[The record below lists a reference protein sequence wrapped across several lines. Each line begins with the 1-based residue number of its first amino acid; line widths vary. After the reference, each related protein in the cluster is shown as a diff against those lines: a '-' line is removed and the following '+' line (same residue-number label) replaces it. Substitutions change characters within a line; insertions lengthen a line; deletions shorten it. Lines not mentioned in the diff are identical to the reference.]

1 VKLAGLDIGTTTLC
15 GLLLDSD
22 SGGILS
28 VVTER
33 NSFGIP
39 GTRPGEALQDPDAIY
54 DATARILEG
63 FRSAHGKIGGIGVA
77 CQMHGILYVDREGR
91 AASPLYTW
99 QDGRGERERGQ
110 EITYARF
117 LSDALGQPLST
128 GMGFVTHYYNLRNG
142 LVPKSAKRLC
152 TIGDYV
158 GMRLARVA
166 TPIMDA
172 TNAASLGCFD
182 LRRLDFRRDAMQGL
196 AVEES
201 FFPAVSPSY
210 PALGEAW
217 PGTPVFAAL
226 GDNQGSF
233 LGAVS
238 DVRHAVLFNIG
249 TGSQIS
255 LFGEEC
261 LEVPGIDTR
270 PFPFRG
276 YIGVGAALCGGRA
289 YALLHDFFERTVRL
303 FGGAAGAASWDI
315 MNAASL
321 SGAAGRLTVD
331 TRFNGTRADPAL
343 RGSIT
348 GIGPATFTPEHLIVG
363 LREGIADELL
373 GFLELFPAGLRQAAT
388 QLVGSGNGIRLNP
401 ALRSIFESRL
411 GMKMRVPAHREETSF
426 GAALLAGCASGSFNG
441 LPAAGSLIRYLSD

>member
-1 VKLAGLDIGTTTLC
+1 
-15 GLLLDSD
+15 
-22 SGGILS
+22 
-28 VVTER
+28 
-33 NSFGIP
+33 
-39 GTRPGEALQDPDAIY
+39 
-54 DATARILEG
+54 
-63 FRSAHGKIGGIGVA
+63 
-77 CQMHGILYVDREGR
+77 
-91 AASPLYTW
+91 
-99 QDGRGERERGQ
+99 
-110 EITYARF
+110 
-117 LSDALGQPLST
+117 
-128 GMGFVTHYYNLRNG
+128 MGFVTHYYNLRNG

-158 GMRLARVA
+158 GMRLARAA

-182 LRRLDFRRDAMQGL
+182 LRRFDFRRDAMPRL

-201 FFPAVSPSY
+201 FFPAVSLSY

-233 LGAVS
+233 LGAMS

-255 LFGEEC
+255 LFSEGTSRCPASTRGHFPSE
-261 LEVPGIDTR
+261 GISVSAQRCAAVGPMSCCTISL
-270 PFPFRG
+270 RG
-276 YIGVGAALCGGRA
+276 RC
-289 YALLHDFFERTVRL
+289 RL
-303 FGGAAGAASWDI
+303 FGSAQEVRWDI

-321 SGAAGRLTVD
+321 SGAAGRLAVD

-348 GIGPATFTPEHLIVG
+348 GIGPETFTPEHLIVG

-426 GAALLAGCASGSFNG
+426 GAALLAGWRGGAFNG
-441 LPAAGSLIRYLSD
+441 LPAAGA